1 MQQMLFQRL
10 LLLATI
16 SQIHISSKFLDI
28 QRTLTLADV
37 SKTVLMYRQ
46 NAKTTQLLDAFIL
59 KQNP

>member
-16 SQIHISSKFLDI
+16 SQIHISRKFLDI